1 MKVIYNLSDSVTSKL
16 RTAADEGG
24 VAGVLEALILAYEE
38 LHDAGII
45 DTDDYEAYTEEVDI
59 VDPDDIDEAEY
70 QLQEFFDLCDN
81 IGIFIPVIYEEVS
94 LEEEFNGN
102 KRGLPVSQFEFIL
115 EMAQQIGLKNL
126 ADLKDFLRS
135 EGQPNE
141 DTFSVLLRY
150 RASLGNDFNIADPDH
165 PKEQSKYAKSS
176 INSNLEESYED
187 EEFDDVDHIDVV
199 DVPEESD
206 NVVKAEPCCQQLSK
220 TVKIGENDIDIGVDF
235 EADDIDA

>member
-1 MKVIYNLSDSVTSKL
+1 MKVIYTLSDVVTSKL
-16 RTAADEGG
+16 RSAADEGD
-24 VAGVLEALILAYEE
+24 VVEVLDALISAYGE

-45 DTDDYEAYTEEVDI
+45 DIDDYEAYTEEVDI
-59 VDPDDIDEAEY
+59 VDPDDVESAEY

-81 IGIFIPVIYEEVS
+81 LGIFVPTNYEEVS
-94 LEEEFNGN
+94 IEEEFNGN
-102 KRGLPVSQFEFIL
+102 RNGLPVSQFELIL

-126 ADLKDFLRS
+126 ADLKDFLKS

-141 DTFSVLLRY
+141 DAFSVLLRY
-150 RASLGNDFNIADPDH
+150 RASLGNDFKIADPDH
-165 PKEQSKYAKSS
+165 PKEQSKYAKSP
-176 INSNLEESYED
+176 INSSLEESYED

-206 NVVKAEPCCQQLSK
+206 NAVKAEPCCQEPSK
-220 TVKIGENDIDIGVDF
+220 TVKMGENDIDIGVDF